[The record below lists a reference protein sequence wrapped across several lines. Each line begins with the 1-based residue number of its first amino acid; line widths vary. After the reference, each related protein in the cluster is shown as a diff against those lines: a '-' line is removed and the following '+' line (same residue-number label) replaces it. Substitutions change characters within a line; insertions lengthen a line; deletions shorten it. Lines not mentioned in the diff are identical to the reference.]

1 MSNKVHNASAD
12 EARELAESSRDAS
25 WAGRSVMKEIFLG
38 RLHVDWVAP
47 WTTTPFSDDFKQFYA
62 DLKDFLDARVDG
74 AQIDADGKIPDDVIQ
89 GLRDLGAFGMK
100 IPTTYGG
107 KGFRLHEYAKAL
119 ELVAYYDGNLIALL
133 SAAQS
138 IGVPNPVLTF
148 GTEEQKQK
156 WLPRCAKGAISAFA
170 LTEPDVGSDPARL
183 ATMAD
188 RDENGDYVI
197 NGTKL
202 WITNGT
208 IAELFVVMARHPDTK
223 RISAFVVEANS
234 PGISVEHRCRFM
246 GLRALE
252 NGVIKFDNVK
262 VPKENLLSK
271 EGSGLRIALT
281 TLNTGRLSLPAA
293 CAASSRNALGQART
307 FAAERVQWGAPVGK
321 HEAITHKL
329 ADLAATTFAIESMS
343 HLANELAMREGYDI
357 RLEASAAKE
366 YCTVR
371 NWYLL
376 DDALQIRGGRGYE
389 TELSLR
395 SRGDAPMGIERALR
409 DSRINRIFEG
419 SSEIMHLFM
428 AREALDKHLEIG
440 KDFLYAKTFGERLK
454 ALPKMIGFYSWW
466 YPSTWI
472 GLGTGLRYGEFGALA
487 KHLRFAERRSRKLA
501 RSVFHGMV
509 RFQAGLEKKQAFLF
523 RAVDIAMELLVM
535 TAVVARAHKLSRE
548 GSSNAAEVLQIAD
561 LHCHNARRIVDER
574 FLALWKNDDVAKV
587 KLGLSVLDGS
597 QRWVEGDAPITSRD
611 TPVDQE
617 VAAAK

>member
-1 MSNKVHNASAD
+1 MSKPIHNATAD
-12 EARELAESSRDAS
+12 EARELAESSRQSS

-47 WTTTPFSDDFKQFYA
+47 YPETPYSEA
-62 DLKDFLDARVDG
+62 FLAWYEELRTFLETRVDG
-74 AQIDADGKIPDDVIQ
+74 PAIDAAGQLPDHVIQ

-100 IPTTYGG
+100 IPKEYGG
-107 KGFRLHEYAKAL
+107 LGFKLHEYAKAL
-119 ELVAYYDGNLIALL
+119 ELVAYHDGNLIALL

-148 GTEEQKQK
+148 GTEEQKRAF
-156 WLPRCAKGAISAFA
+156 LPRCAKGAVSAFA

-183 ATMAD
+183 ATTAE

-197 NGTKL
+197 NGVKL

-208 IAELFVVMARHPDTK
+208 IAELFVVMARHPESRK
-223 RISAFVVEANS
+223 ISAFIVEAS
-234 PGISVEHRCRFM
+234 TPGISVDHKCRFM

-252 NGVIKFDNVK
+252 NGVIRFDNVR

-271 EGSGLRIALT
+271 EGAGLRIALT

-293 CAASSRNALGQART
+293 CAASSRNALGMARS
-307 FAAERVQWGAPVGK
+307 FASERVQWGAPVGK
-321 HEAITHKL
+321 HEAVTHKL
-329 ADLAATTFAIESMS
+329 ADMAATTFAIETLS

-371 NWYLL
+371 NWELL
-376 DDALQIRGGRGYE
+376 DEALQVRGGRGYE

-395 SRGDAPMGIERALR
+395 ERGEAPMGIERALR

-428 AREALDKHLEIG
+428 AREALDTHLQVAQ
-440 KDFLYAKTFGERLK
+440 DFLYAKTAGDRLK

-466 YPSTWI
+466 YPSTWL
-472 GLGTGLRYGEFGALA
+472 GLGTALRYGEFGSFAG
-487 KHLRFAERRSRKLA
+487 HLRFAERRSRKLA

-523 RAVDIAMELLVM
+523 RAVDIAMELLVI
-535 TAVVARAHKLSRE
+535 TAVVARAHKLAQQ
-548 GSSNAAEVLQIAD
+548 GDPNAAAIAAVAD
-561 LHCHNARRIVDER
+561 LHCRNARRIVDQR
-574 FLALWKNDDVAKV
+574 FAALWRNDDVAKTA
-587 KLGLSVLDGS
+587 LGHAIVDGAHL
-597 QRWVEGDAPITSRD
+597 WVEGDAPITSFD
-611 TPVDQE
+611 HTQSSAS
-617 VAAAK
+617 AAAK